1 MRNAFLRKLVV
12 LMAAV
17 GLVGIAGSASAGF
30 FQPLDST
37 LKVTLGSLPTLSVTG
52 TYTGGGWATVSNNG
66 AAHDLTDSTGIW
78 TTTNNQVGTSL
89 LTGIALINSLTLT
102 AQNNAGSFT
111 ASWTGNNPWGG
122 NQAQTTTPTSN
133 GTPTGAPQQNPNW
146 TSLSG
151 TLCPAG
157 CLGGNEGLTGQ
168 FIVGILG
175 SPKPFSLSV
184 VGGNGATDNL
194 PIGGNQIVATGGPFL
209 TGKAKITNITTNVLF
224 IPGRPATGV
233 GVTLQLNPTEQAS
246 AQTFTT
252 NGGVVQTNPGATN
265 LEQRATVTMEGTNT
279 LASASAG
286 GMVTL
291 ISPLRIQTGPLGV
304 GNIPGVFVKKFTFVP
319 EPGTMLLLASGA
331 AGLVFIARKRMKS

>member
-12 LMAAV
+12 LTAAV
-17 GLVGIAGSASAGF
+17 GMVGIAGNASAGF

-37 LKVTLGSLPTLSVTG
+37 LTVTLGSLPTLVTAG
-52 TYTGGGWATVSNNG
+52 SYTGGGWATVSDNG

-78 TTTNNQVGTSL
+78 TTTGNAVGTSL
-89 LTGIALINSLTLT
+89 LTGVALLNSLTLT
-102 AQNNAGSFT
+102 AQNNAGAFT

-133 GTPTGAPQQNPNW
+133 GTPTGPAQQNPNW
-146 TSLSG
+146 TALSG

-175 SPKPFSLSV
+175 SPKPFSLSII
-184 VGGNGATDNL
+184 GGNGGTDAIS
-194 PIGGNQIVATGGPFL
+194 IGAAQLIATGGPFL

-224 IPGRPATGV
+224 VPGRPATGV
-233 GVTLQLNPTEQAS
+233 GVTLQMNETEQAS

-252 NGGVVQTNPGATN
+252 NGGVVQSNPGATN
-265 LEQRATVTMEGTNT
+265 LEQRATVTIEGTNT

-291 ISPLRIQTGPLGV
+291 ISPVRIQTGPLGV